1 MRSNFFEIYGDVVDE
16 FERKTNRKYSILVGL
31 AVDSFNHK
39 VVLMNRFATT
49 FDDYR
54 DVKRLIPFA
63 TKPDEI
69 YKILKDMLKELEGEN
84 YVDPDAEVSEPVSEL
99 LLVTVDISVNEDEPC
114 IKVGKSV
121 GTGCCREIKIVNTIT
136 GDEAIELYKKLVGG

>member
-1 MRSNFFEIYGDVVDE
+1 MRDNFIECYRDVLDK
-16 FERKTNRKYSILVGL
+16 FHRKTNEKYSIGVYL
-31 AVDSFNHK
+31 NT
-39 VVLMNRFATT
+39 TT
-49 FDDYR
+49 FDHDIILSDATYVTGR
-54 DVKRLIPFA
+54 DFRRVRHTVPRHVSHDDF
-63 TKPDEI
+63 

-84 YVDPDAEVSEPVSEL
+84 YVDPDAVTIEPVSEL
-99 LLVTVDISVNEDEPC
+99 LLVTVDISVNEDAPC